1 MAVLRART
9 LDIEQRKQREELD
22 STRRSQ
28 VGSGERAEKIRTYNV
43 PQDRVTDH
51 RINYTRHN
59 LPALLDG
66 DIDDIIKEMRE
77 DEQARLLEAQL
88 A

>member
-1 MAVLRART
+1 M
-9 LDIEQRKQREELD
+9 
-22 STRRSQ
+22 Q

-43 PQDRVTDH
+43 PQDRMTDH
-51 RINYTRHN
+51 RAGYTRHN

-66 DIDDIIKEMRE
+66 EIDDVI
-77 DEQARLLEAQL
+77 DALSEQEQERLLEAQL